1 MHRIKAKLFVDIASV
16 AIVLRNSY
24 RSARLPIEF
33 IFMEEIGKTMINVRV
48 YMDREGIYFL
58 VVG

>member
-1 MHRIKAKLFVDIASV
+1 
-16 AIVLRNSY
+16 
-24 RSARLPIEF
+24 
-33 IFMEEIGKTMINVRV
+33 MEEIGKTMINVRV